1 MREESP
7 NSAGRFPSWTAED
20 VDKYSRPEWR
30 ALLELGADVSRM
42 ARSFEMDATLL
53 AISRSMIDES
63 RRLLTAL
70 QGERAILKNV
80 DAALLASSRSMI
92 DESKR
97 LLTTL
102 TESASSTSGSEAH
115 YQPTVILTGSIET
128 TAAASRAPSDADRG
142 TLSVR
147 IHQEGTRFGWT
158 VYSPTK
164 SMLGCG
170 TAETELKA
178 RADAFRAG
186 MTYIER
192 QKGHPAPDDVMLH

>member
-53 AISRSMIDES
+53 AI
-63 RRLLTAL
+63 
-70 QGERAILKNV
+70 
-80 DAALLASSRSMI
+80 SRSMI